1 VKAVAVEDWAAAR
14 WEGEATEVVGVAA
27 EAKVMEVKVE
37 AVGAGGAAAVTEMAV
52 GAVVAVVAVAR
63 RLAVTEMVVGA
74 DAEMEV
80 GAISW
85 LHMSRLTMVLEQ
97 LLEVRKRAGI
107 FQ

>member
-1 VKAVAVEDWAAAR
+1 MV
-14 WEGEATEVVGVAA
+14 A

-37 AVGAGGAAAVTEMAV
+37 AVVAAVTEMEV
-52 GAVVAVVAVAR
+52 GAVVAVV
-63 RLAVTEMVVGA
+63 AVTEMVVGA

-85 LHMSRLTMVLEQ
+85 LHMSRLTMVLGQ

>member
-1 VKAVAVEDWAAAR
+1 M
-14 WEGEATEVVGVAA
+14 AA
-27 EAKVMEVKVE
+27 EAKVMEVKV
-37 AVGAGGAAAVTEMAV
+37 AAAAAAAVTEMEV